1 MGILLRTD
9 YANEDAWQAF
19 LARLQEAE
27 REFMPDAGAD
37 TESMAVE
44 SAPEDVDVDVDVPV
58 EGIQNLSMEDA
69 GIEEEEDGEA
79 PGGIF
84 HVVNDPAFAGLS
96 NLGALRLLNDVEVR
110 RTPAP
115 PPGTARVKPPNR
127 LVDCDGWQ
135 EVYVGKMVWIYDARS
150 NTDQCVRLVS
160 QQGAMYGTA
169 TCVVVLHACVSH
181 KMLMKYHVS
190 YIPVP
195 IAGGRESAI
204 SASYR

>member
-9 YANEDAWQAF
+9 FANEDAWQAF
-19 LARLQEAE
+19 HAKLQEAE
-27 REFMPDAGAD
+27 HEFAPDAGPDSDHAGAD
-37 TESMAVE
+37 TESMAIE
-44 SAPEDVDVDVDVPV
+44 SAPEDVDVDVSSQ
-58 EGIQNLSMEDA
+58 GIQNLSMEDA
-69 GIEEEEDGEA
+69 GIEQGGEDGEA

-169 TCVVVLHACVSH
+169 T
-181 KMLMKYHVS
+181 
-190 YIPVP
+190 
-195 IAGGRESAI
+195 
-204 SASYR
+204 

>member
-9 YANEDAWQAF
+9 FTHEDAWQAF
-19 LARLQEAE
+19 HLKLQEAE
-27 REFMPDAGAD
+27 QEFAPDTNVNVNAD

-44 SAPEDVDVDVDVPV
+44 SAPEDVDVDVSSQ
-58 EGIQNLSMEDA
+58 GIQNLSMEDA
-69 GIEEEEDGEA
+69 GTEEEEDGEA
-79 PGGIF
+79 PAGIF

-110 RTPAP
+110 RTPLP

-169 TCVVVLHACVSH
+169 T
-181 KMLMKYHVS
+181 
-190 YIPVP
+190 
-195 IAGGRESAI
+195 
-204 SASYR
+204 